1 MLPNLKNNDDLNV
14 YSKER
19 IIRNDKNVVF
29 KEITVWDIPEK
40 CCASN
45 DLKCN
50 LATFSPTEIKTLGFH
65 RH

>member
-1 MLPNLKNNDDLNV
+1 MITLEQKNDDLNV

-50 LATFSPTEIKTLGFH
+50 LATFSLTEIKTLGFH